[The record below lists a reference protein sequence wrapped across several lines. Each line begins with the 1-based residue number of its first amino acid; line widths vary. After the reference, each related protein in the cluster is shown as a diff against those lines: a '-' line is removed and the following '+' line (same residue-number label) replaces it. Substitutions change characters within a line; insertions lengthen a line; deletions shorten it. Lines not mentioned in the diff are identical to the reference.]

1 MMNNDSRGFK
11 NTFVVCDSNRNAV
24 SKEFRSVKEAF
35 EAPELT
41 PGRRVFIKA
50 VWPEGSGLFGP
61 VIMP

>member
-1 MMNNDSRGFK
+1 MNNGHGYK
-11 NTFVVCDSNRNAV
+11 NTFVVCDSNRTPV

-41 PGRRVFIKA
+41 SGRRVCVKA